1 MPTPLIER
9 YRDDLALEAGDP
21 IVCVSQGLAPR
32 GGLVVNPMTL
42 ADGEERIVADR
53 IIQVIR
59 QSSY

>member
-1 MPTPLIER
+1 MSAFDVIE
-9 YRDDLALEAGDP
+9 ALETGDP

-53 IIQVIR
+53 IAEVIR
-59 QSSY
+59 AGA